1 MAVCFSMLTRA
12 ALLTIA
18 LSAKES
24 AHINRIP
31 LALHCLLPGCIAICD
46 FVPSFRA
53 FRVYPRQSQIVQA
66 QPEIAYPRRARL
78 AIPALSGEPCSTAR
92 FWLSRPCQAAVTFVN
107 VLAGFPAAAITFFVF
122 ECCEKSAKPSNV
134 VNEVTRLDPV
144 RVPYGLFRAS
154 VEQKGE
160 AQAACD

>member
-1 MAVCFSMLTRA
+1 VILSRLFGLFCVC
-12 ALLTIA
+12 
-18 LSAKES
+18 
-24 AHINRIP
+24 P
-31 LALHCLLPGCIAICD
+31 P
-46 FVPSFRA
+46 P
-53 FRVYPRQSQIVQA
+53 SQIVLA
-66 QPEIAYPRRARL
+66 QPVIAYPRRARL
-78 AIPALSGEPCSTAR
+78 AIPALSGKPCSTAR
-92 FWLSRPCQAAVTFVN
+92 FWLSRPCLVAITFMN
-107 VLAGFPAAAITFFVF
+107 VLAVFPAAAISFFVV

>member
-1 MAVCFSMLTRA
+1 MLTRA
-12 ALLTIA
+12 ALLAIA

-31 LALHCLLPGCIAICD
+31 LALHCLLPGCIATCD
-46 FVPSFRA
+46 FAPSFRA
-53 FRVYPRQSQIVQA
+53 FSGLSAAIAIRAGAV
-66 QPEIAYPRRARL
+66 IAYPRCARL